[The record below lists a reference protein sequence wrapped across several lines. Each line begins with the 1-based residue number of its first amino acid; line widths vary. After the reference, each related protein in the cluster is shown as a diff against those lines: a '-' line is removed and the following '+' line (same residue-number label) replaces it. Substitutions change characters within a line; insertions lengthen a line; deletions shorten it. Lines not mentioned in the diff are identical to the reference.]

1 MTATD
6 EARFPKEVLLRALA
20 LALAAAILFLP
31 ASAPA
36 QESAPL
42 VPDAAQDAETIDSFF
57 PLWKSLLKGR
67 KFMPPRGITVVLV
80 DLSGEWDVQ
89 SFSASVGGNQLAS
102 VSGTANV
109 HPFTYGGRADVW
121 VLPFVNVF
129 ATAGGLKLDVQASG
143 HDLPLGF
150 SGLPPQPV
158 RGDVVIDLDFTGYY
172 GGAGAV
178 ASGVWGK
185 VFASADYSAVWTH
198 LEAQQSGVEGKQLR
212 TDTASVR
219 VGYVA
224 GPIQPYVGGRWVK
237 KISHF
242 EGTVSGPGGQPV
254 TFAVDLEAPKWNY
267 EVGIHALIAR
277 RFEIMVEA
285 GFGRRTHGIVNA
297 GYRF

>member
-1 MTATD
+1 M
-6 EARFPKEVLLRALA
+6 RSFPKEALLRATA
-20 LALAAAILFLP
+20 LVIATAVLFLP
-31 ASAPA
+31 ATAPG

-42 VPDAAQDAETIDSFF
+42 VPIAGADGDTINSFF

-67 KFMPPRGITVVLV
+67 KFMPPRGITVVMV

-89 SFSASVGGNQLAS
+89 SFSASVNGNELAS
-102 VSGTANV
+102 VSGSANV

-129 ATAGGLKLDVQASG
+129 ATAGGLKMDVQASG
-143 HDLPLGF
+143 QDLPLGL
-150 SGLPPQPV
+150 SGIPPRPI

-178 ASGVWGK
+178 ASGVWRK
-185 VFASADYSAVWTH
+185 AFASVDYSTVWTH
-198 LEAQQSGVEGKQLR
+198 LESQQTGVEGKQLR

-219 VGYVA
+219 IGYVA
-224 GPIQPYVGGRWVK
+224 GAIQPYVGGRWVK

-242 EGTVSGPGGQPV
+242 EGTSSGPGGQPV
-254 TFAVDLEAPKWNY
+254 TFAVDLQAPKWNY

-285 GFGRRTHGIVNA
+285 GFGKRTHGIVNA